1 MHKLVSFVAISFFLF
16 IVWVIY
22 LANTGQDSIFFDLV
36 RSIPNGDK
44 LGHIGLFGTL
54 TVLFIVSFKFR
65 SLVFG
70 KVHIYYGAVIVLT
83 LVCLEELSQAFI
95 SARTFDLFD
104 MVANIVGILSGTVIC
119 HVGKMRFAQTE

>member
-1 MHKLVSFVAISFFLF
+1 M
-16 IVWVIY
+16 
-22 LANTGQDSIFFDLV
+22 
-36 RSIPNGDK
+36 
-44 LGHIGLFGTL
+44 
-54 TVLFIVSFKFR
+54 
-65 SLVFG
+65 
-70 KVHIYYGAVIVLT
+70 T